1 MENPWLLA
9 RCREV
14 QASPNGHLDLWAREH
29 YKSTIITFG
38 LTLQDILRTHG
49 EGAEG
54 DECTIGIFSHTR
66 PIAKGFLGQLKYEL
80 ESNKVL
86 QENFDDILYENP
98 KRDSQRWSE
107 DGGIVVKRKS
117 NPKESTVESWG
128 LVDGQ
133 PTGKHFGTL
142 VYDDVV
148 TWPGS
153 VSSPEMIKKTTDAF
167 KLSLNLGARGGSRRM
182 VGTRYA
188 FGDSYHA
195 IEKAGTAKLRQHPGT
210 ADGRETSDPVFL
222 DREEMAEKRRDMG
235 TYIFACQILLNP
247 VEGSL
252 QSFKK
257 EWLARY
263 RKVNNDLLNIYLIC
277 DPASSKKKS
286 SDYTAM
292 AVLGIGEDW
301 NTYFLDGLY
310 DRLSLPQ
317 RKAALFEFHRQ
328 YKPIRTGYEKYGKD
342 SDIEHF
348 QEEMERESYR
358 FTIQELGGK
367 LAKEDRI
374 KRLIPDFENGRFLF
388 PVTLPRRR
396 VDGSVYDPVEQFLD
410 EEYEAFPVG
419 IHDDMFDCISR
430 IKDPDF
436 KTSVPGGRKAMNLD
450 YSRLRRATS
459 GSPMRRSMR

>member
-1 MENPWLLA
+1 MENSWLLA

-54 DECTIGIFSHTR
+54 EECTIGIFSHTR

-86 QENFDDILYENP
+86 HENFDDILYENP

-117 NPKESTVESWG
+117 NPKESTVEAWG

-148 TWPGS
+148 TWPTS
-153 VSSPEMIKKTTDAF
+153 VSSPDMIKKTTDAF
-167 KLSLNLGARGGSRRM
+167 KLSLNLGARGGSRRLA
-182 VGTRYA
+182 GTRYA

-195 IEKAGTAKLRQHPGT
+195 IEKAGTAKLREYPGT
-210 ADGRETSDPVFL
+210 KDGKEGGEPVFL
-222 DREEMAEKRRDMG
+222 SLEELAEKRRDMG
-235 TYIFACQILLNP
+235 PYIYACQILQNP
-247 VEGSL
+247 VEGSS

-257 EWLARY
+257 EWLSYYHSVDAE
-263 RKVNNDLLNIYLIC
+263 LLNLYLLC
-277 DPASSKKKS
+277 DPASSKKKN

-292 AVLGIGEDW
+292 AVVGLGEDD
-301 NTYFLDGLY
+301 NIYVIDALY
-310 DRLSLPQ
+310 DRLNLSQ
-317 RKAALFEFHRQ
+317 RQKALFQFHRD
-328 YKPIRTGYEKYGKD
+328 YKPVAVGYEKYGKD

-348 QEEMERESYR
+348 EMQMERESYR
-358 FTIQELGGK
+358 FEILPLGGP

-374 KRLIPDFENGRFLF
+374 KRLIPDFESGRIIF
-388 PVTLPRRR
+388 PATLPRRR
-396 VDGSVYDPVEQFLD
+396 SDKSIYDPVKQFVD
-410 EEYEAFPVG
+410 EEYESFPVG
-419 IHDDMFDCISR
+419 IHDDFFDCLSR
-430 IKDPDF
+430 IKDEELGAQSPYRADDMRA
-436 KTSVPGGRKAMNLD
+436 P
-450 YSRLRRATS
+450 RLKKKRA
-459 GSPMRRSMR
+459 